1 MASFVVCLKKF
12 FGTKPHQTLKEFVAE
27 VKELTPKDREELAGM
42 LEKEGYEVDAEVQK

>member
-12 FGTKPHQTLKEFVAE
+12 FGTKPRQTLREFVSE
-27 VKELTPKDREELAGM
+27 VKQLTPKDREDLTEM

>member
-12 FGTKPHQTLKEFVAE
+12 FGLKPHQTLKEFVAE
-27 VKELTPKDREELAGM
+27 VKQLTPKDREELTEM